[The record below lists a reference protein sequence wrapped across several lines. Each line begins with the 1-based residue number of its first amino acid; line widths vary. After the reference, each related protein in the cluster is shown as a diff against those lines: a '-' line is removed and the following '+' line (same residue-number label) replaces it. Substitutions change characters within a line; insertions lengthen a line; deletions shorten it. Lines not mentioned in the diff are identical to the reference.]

1 MKTAIRKLIHSM
13 GYDVTRL
20 WPKGDKGKL
29 RFGPYEVESHSA
41 HQLAGYARHPGLNQA
56 LGRLAACL
64 EDSDSELGIID
75 VGANN
80 GDTAALIR
88 SHTALPILCIEG
100 DPKLYAL
107 LQKNASQCP
116 DVTLLNCYVGE
127 TTGSVPVRI
136 EKEGWNNTLVPA
148 ENSPTV
154 LQIVRLDELSDPG
167 LTKRKVGLLKVDAE
181 GFDIAILFGARNLL
195 ATSRPVIAFEYNRD
209 NMDAIGEPGLRVF
222 PYLDGLGYE
231 GLLIYDDPG
240 RYLMSATVQDMDLLR
255 ELHEFLRPPKA
266 GIWYFDFVAFPSA
279 QRDIFQKFR
288 ESERFGGDKD
298 QLQFAEVS
306 FDRTPSSG
314 TRI

>member
-1 MKTAIRKLIHSM
+1 MKTVIRKLIHSM

-20 WPKGDKGKL
+20 GRQAKKGKL
-29 RFGPYEVESHSA
+29 RFGPYEVESHCLP
-41 HQLAGYARHPGLNQA
+41 QLENYARYPGVNQF

-64 EDSDSELGIID
+64 EDSNSELGIID
-75 VGANN
+75 VGANC

-88 SHTALPILCIEG
+88 SYTALPILCIEG

-127 TTGSVPVRI
+127 TTGPVPVKI

-148 ENSPTV
+148 ENSDRV
-154 LQIVRLDELSDPG
+154 LQIVRLDELNDPG

-181 GFDIAILFGARNLL
+181 GFDIAILFGAKNLL
-195 ATSRPVIAFEYNRD
+195 AASKPVIAFEYNRD

-231 GLLIYDDPG
+231 GLLIYDSPG
-240 RYLMSATVQDMDLLR
+240 RYLTSATVQDMDLLSD
-255 ELHEFLRPPKA
+255 LHEFLRPPTS
-266 GIWYFDFVAFPSA
+266 GIYYLDFVAFPSA
-279 QRDIFQKFR
+279 QRGIFQRFR

-298 QLQFAEVS
+298 PHRFARLPLKAS
-306 FDRTPSSG
+306 
-314 TRI
+314 